1 MFNPSSIQRFMTISR
16 KTGQSTCLRYLNY
29 YSQKDL
35 IPNAVK
41 FTNTGA
47 MRTKPKQTKF
57 GLIKV
62 FLLTLPAGLFGAFVS
77 NKGAEILEESELFV
91 PDD

>member
-1 MFNPSSIQRFMTISR
+1 MLNLSIRRMIILSNNSR
-16 KTGQSTCLRYLNY
+16 KLTGSRNV
-29 YSQKDL
+29 SHFSPEDL
-35 IPNAVK
+35 VPYAGK

-47 MRTKPKQTKF
+47 MRTQPKQTKF

-62 FLLTLPAGLFGAFVS
+62 FLLTVPAVLFGAFVS

>member
-1 MFNPSSIQRFMTISR
+1 MITLSSNAGKMIPSPR
-16 KTGQSTCLRYLNY
+16 RYLNY
-29 YSQKDL
+29 YRPDDL
-35 IPNAVK
+35 IPYTGK

-47 MRTKPKQTKF
+47 LRTQPKQTKF

-62 FLLTLPAGLFGAFVS
+62 FLLTVPAVLFGAFVS
-77 NKGAEILEESELFV
+77 NKGAEILEESEFFV

>member
-1 MFNPSSIQRFMTISR
+1 MLNSSIQRFITISK
-16 KTGQSTCLRYLNY
+16 KTGKLTRWRYLNY

-35 IPNAVK
+35 IPNAGK

-47 MRTKPKQTKF
+47 MRTEPKQTKF

-62 FLLTLPAGLFGAFVS
+62 FLLTVPAVLFGAFVS

>member
-1 MFNPSSIQRFMTISR
+1 MLS
-16 KTGQSTCLRYLNY
+16 
-29 YSQKDL
+29 
-35 IPNAVK
+35 NAVGKLTGCRNLNHFSPQDLVPYAGK
-41 FTNTGA
+41 FTDTGA
-47 MRTKPKQTKF
+47 LRTRPKQTKF

-62 FLLTLPAGLFGAFVS
+62 FLLTVPAVLFGAFMS

>member
-1 MFNPSSIQRFMTISR
+1 MSR
-16 KTGQSTCLRYLNY
+16 KTGKFTSWRYLNY
-29 YSQKDL
+29 YSQQDL
-35 IPNAVK
+35 IPNVVK

-47 MRTKPKQTKF
+47 MRSEPKQTKF

-62 FLLTLPAGLFGAFVS
+62 FLLTVPAGLFGAFLS
-77 NKGAEILEESELFV
+77 NKGAEVLEESELFV

>member
-1 MFNPSSIQRFMTISR
+1 
-16 KTGQSTCLRYLNY
+16 
-29 YSQKDL
+29 
-35 IPNAVK
+35 
-41 FTNTGA
+41 
-47 MRTKPKQTKF
+47 MRTEPKQTKF

-91 PDD
+91 PDDWGFLTMQSSYMRGRYCAWVSEY